1 MCTTEELCVE
11 NTPTVKVS
19 NAINLVISGKCLLN
33 IQKNNNK
40 YKVNFNIINVA
51 NKIINVDQEK
61 FNQKKYWK

>member
-40 YKVNFNIINVA
+40 YKVINFNINCC
-51 NKIINVDQEK
+51 K
-61 FNQKKYWK
+61 